1 MKESQPA
8 YVLTQDT
15 RALFERVFPDGQV
28 SEEMQQAID
37 DYFLCIQQNI
47 ADGFPDMSV
56 VAFREDDMQAQL
68 TKNVREKLNSDPQ
81 TYCIMLDRY
90 LLPDVEQEFPDRF
103 IRFSITRKTNG
114 TKVPR
119 PGDPSFTDQIRDI
132 IQKTPDLTK
141 RPVIVVDDGFFSGG
155 TIKDT
160 LNIFSTFGVPLR
172 IQSII
177 GFIGQKRDDDSPDG
191 ASLDILQPIEKL
203 YDWIDIRDF
212 GPFGGKNLKSSKNN
226 RVAASVPYL
235 YPWSYGDSA
244 SLNTTPELFSIS
256 KRLIA
261 GIQRVISGFEEA
273 MNRPL
278 RFRELVQ
285 RGFALPVGQGNVS
298 IPISI
303 NDRVV
308 DYLDRCVDLIT
319 VEQQRK
325 VFIFDMDG
333 TLYRLDGMNDGFKG
347 SSLEARILDNA
358 IQYIKDKELCT
369 TNDAEAIY
377 TEGVN
382 DSIGLSRYLGQRYGV
397 SRETYF
403 DTAWNINP
411 QGIIQPYASSIGAIQ
426 KLTETGAKLIL
437 LTSAPKV
444 WAEKVLTCLGVA
456 DLFEII
462 FTGEQFD
469 TKEEIFQLL
478 AGWYKPENVCS
489 IGDQVQ
495 TDIIP
500 AKKNGFRTVL
510 IETDADFE
518 PLTKGI

>member
-1 MKESQPA
+1 MKETNPE

-15 RALFERVFPDGQV
+15 RALFKRVFPDGQV
-28 SEEMQQAID
+28 SEEMQKTID

-56 VAFREDDMQAQL
+56 VAFRENDMQAQL
-68 TKNVREKLNSDPQ
+68 AKNVREKLNSDPLA
-81 TYCIMLDRY
+81 YCITLDRY
-90 LLPDVEQEFPDRF
+90 ILPDIEQEFPDKF
-103 IRFSITRKTNG
+103 IRFSITRNVNGKKT
-114 TKVPR
+114 PR
-119 PGDPSFTDQIRDI
+119 PGDPSFEDQIRNI
-132 IQKTPDLTK
+132 VQKTPDLTK

-160 LNIFSTFGVPLR
+160 IDIFNKFGVPIR

-177 GFIGQKRDDDSPDG
+177 GFIGQKRDDSPDG
-191 ASLDILQPIEKL
+191 VSLDILQPIEKL

-212 GPFGGKNLKSSKNN
+212 GPFGGKILKSSKNN

-235 YPWSYGDSA
+235 FPWSYGESA
-244 SLNTTPELFSIS
+244 NLNTTPELFSIS

-261 GIQRVISGFEEA
+261 GIQKVISGFEET

-308 DYLDRCVDLIT
+308 DYLDRCVDLINI
-319 VEQQRK
+319 EQQRK
-325 VFIFDMDG
+325 IFIFDMDG
-333 TLYRLDGMNDGFKG
+333 TLYRLDGTDNGFKG
-347 SSLEARILDNA
+347 STLEAKVKENA
-358 IQYIKDKELCT
+358 TQFIQQKENCT
-369 TNDAEAIY
+369 PEDANQIRD
-377 TEGVN
+377 EGVN
-382 DSIGLSRYLGQRYGV
+382 DSIGLSRYLGQRYGI

-403 DTAWNINP
+403 DTVWNINP
-411 QGIIQPYASSIGAIQ
+411 QGIIQPYASSVDAIQ

-437 LTSAPKV
+437 LTSAPKI
-444 WAEKVLTCLGVA
+444 WAEKVLTYLGVA
-456 DLFEII
+456 DLFEIV
-462 FTGEQFD
+462 FTGEQFE
-469 TKEEIFQLL
+469 TKEEIFRLL

-489 IGDQVQ
+489 VGDQEQ

-500 AKKNGFRTVL
+500 AQQNGFNTVQ
-510 IETDADFE
+510 IRSDADFE
-518 PLTKGI
+518 VLTKNI